1 MPTAAYTMG
10 YASSGFA
17 HHRLNDAVAIL
28 ADLGYG
34 ALSLTLDVVHLDPYD
49 ADLPRAVDRAS
60 PSATR
65 PPRHEG
71 RGRHGAPAFSSI
83 RAGSTVRPRMDD
95 GDGRRAF
102 DALGAS
108 ASPAISARTASRCG
122 RGHGPEGASKDDAWT
137 RLVAGCADA
146 LTHADACG
154 ADLAFEPEPG
164 FLVETVAD

>member
-60 PSATR
+60 RALPARRGMKGVVAT
-65 PPRHEG
+65 
-71 RGRHGAPAFSSI
+71 GAPAFSSI
-83 RAGSTVRPRMDD
+83 RAGSTVRRRMDD

-102 DALGAS
+102 DTAWRVRVARDLGADCLALWS
-108 ASPAISARTASRCG
+108 GAR
-122 RGHGPEGASKDDAWT
+122 P
-137 RLVAGCADA
+137 
-146 LTHADACG
+146 
-154 ADLAFEPEPG
+154 
-164 FLVETVAD
+164 